1 MLFVFTTL
9 GDAKLNP
16 AKLFPEDY
24 VDSRQHELQLP
35 TGKPTDEFDELLLI
49 DSDQQ

>member
-9 GDAKLNP
+9 ADAKRNP
-16 AKLFPEDY
+16 ANLSPEDY
-24 VDSRQHELQLP
+24 VDSRQHALQLP
-35 TGKPTDEFDELLLI
+35 TGKSTDEFDELRLI